1 MNNESYDFEDRK
13 YINPTLSRDEQ
24 LAFVD
29 KFRGI
34 QQQDMNKIARD
45 THNLG
50 TDVPSIEGGL
60 SGSEG
65 MWANQYVNPKV
76 DSMVSGLRATAQ
88 AQALNDVLSN
98 YQSQMQK
105 RYNDAYR
112 AAQLRGNAGS
122 GDGTGSNGDDDEEID
137 YKPSDNATPDSQ
149 DNIDTVSS
157 HTGTK
162 QYSNPNAPE
171 GSLPSIAGGQLPSS
185 GGAVYYLV
193 SPDGKKTQIV
203 VNKNMSGTYMDTP
216 VQSVGGSD
224 NIANY
229 LSNYIKRG
237 YQIQLKGGQNITPT
251 YRITMGL

>member
-65 MWANQYVNPKV
+65 MWANQYVNPRV
-76 DSMVSGLRATAQ
+76 DSMVSGLQATAQ
-88 AQALNDVLSN
+88 AQALNDVLNN
-98 YQSQMQK
+98 YQSQMKK

-112 AAQLRGNAGS
+112 AAQLRGNG
-122 GDGTGSNGDDDEEID
+122 GGNTGDDDSKEGEVD
-137 YKPSDNATPDSQ
+137 YSASDEDEKSTIWND
-149 DNIDTVSS
+149 
-157 HTGTK
+157 
-162 QYSNPNAPE
+162 
-171 GSLPSIAGGQLPSS
+171 
-185 GGAVYYLV
+185 
-193 SPDGKKTQIV
+193 
-203 VNKNMSGTYMDTP
+203 
-216 VQSVGGSD
+216 
-224 NIANY
+224 
-229 LSNYIKRG
+229 SNYNDNEAFYGLYRLTRNPGESDEDWYARAKSWIKQQSAQHNLRSG
-237 YQIQLKGGQNITPT
+237 NVPKAQDPQWKKDKENGTVTPSGNPLIDVI
-251 YRITMGL
+251 RFFG